1 MVMAGS
7 TLSTQ
12 AMKDTLP
19 LRDAFAVLFFV
30 SVGMLFNPA
39 VLWNEPAA
47 LAATALIIMGLKSVT
62 AYGAL
67 RAFRHPQRRALD
79 ISAQLAQIGEF
90 SFILIV
96 MGTDLN
102 VVPADARDL
111 VVAGALLSILINP
124 VLLWAALRY
133 AAVAGP
139 VAVPEVADDMTAPSA
154 TSDRAPAT

>member
-7 TLSTQ
+7 TLATQ

-30 SVGMLFNPA
+30 SVGMQFNPA
-39 VLWNEPAA
+39 ALWNEPLA
-47 LAATALIIMGLKSVT
+47 LIATALIILGVKT
-62 AYGAL
+62 AAAWAVLRSFGQPQGA
-67 RAFRHPQRRALD
+67 ALD
-79 ISAQLAQIGEF
+79 IAVMLAQIGEF

-102 VVPADARDL
+102 IVPAEARDL

-124 VLLWAALRY
+124 LLLHICARFAPQPAATPLS
-133 AAVAGP
+133 
-139 VAVPEVADDMTAPSA
+139 ESA
-154 TSDRAPAT
+154 RRV